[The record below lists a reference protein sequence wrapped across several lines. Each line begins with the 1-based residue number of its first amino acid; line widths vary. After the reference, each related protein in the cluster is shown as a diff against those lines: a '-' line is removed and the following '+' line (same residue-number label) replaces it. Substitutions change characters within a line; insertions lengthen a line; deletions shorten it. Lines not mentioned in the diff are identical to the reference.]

1 MSTLRESSAPVQE
14 RAPGGAM
21 KRRATALVHRRNYQ
35 DVRVYLAFCRDV
47 RQNDERSVSLARVA
61 LDHLLAWASDC
72 PFGRVPELRPVFPA
86 YLAERDVSAGYVDKL
101 LSICRNFFAWARD
114 QYPERYAEVRGDY
127 VAGLRSKRGPGR
139 VVEREFFTLEQVQQ
153 LVDFKPATLIERR
166 ERAMAAFLFLSGMR
180 AGAFVTLPVRSVVLD
195 HPVGEQTMILVRQ
208 WPDWGV
214 QTKNRKAANTYLL
227 PHPELES
234 LREIVMDWHRE
245 VAAGVGSTGMWWAL
259 LEADGAS
266 FSPDQVPGDNRRNG
280 LGARLR
286 WLCEK
291 RDVPYMSPHKM
302 RRGHTVW
309 AEGRCRSV
317 AEFKAV
323 SQNLMHESMT
333 ITDTRYSAL
342 SEVKL
347 ADLRAGAGGG
357 EVDEELLD
365 VLAEALFRRKIGQN
379 AR

>member
-1 MSTLRESSAPVQE
+1 
-14 RAPGGAM
+14 M

-35 DVRVYLAFCRDV
+35 DVRAYLAFCREV

-61 LDHLLAWASDC
+61 LDHLLAWATDC
-72 PFGRVPELRPVFPA
+72 PLGRAAELRPVFPA

-101 LSICRNFFAWARD
+101 LSICRAFFAWARG
-114 QYPERYAEVRGDY
+114 QYPERYAELRGDY

-153 LVDFKPATLIERR
+153 LVDFAPQKLIERR
-166 ERAMAAFLFLSGMR
+166 ERAMAAMLFLSGMR

-195 HPVGEQTMILVRQ
+195 QLVGTHTMIMIHQ

-227 PHPELES
+227 PHPELEG
-234 LREIVMDWHRE
+234 LRQIVRDWHRE
-245 VAAGVGSTGMWWAL
+245 VEAGVGSTGMWWAL
-259 LEADGAS
+259 LDSDGDT
-266 FSPDQVPGDNRRNG
+266 FSLDQVPGDNRRNG

-286 WLCEK
+286 RLCEQ
-291 RDVPYMSPHKM
+291 RGVPYMSPHKM

-309 AEGRCRSV
+309 AEGKCRSV

-323 SQNLMHESMT
+323 SQNLTHESMT
-333 ITDTRYSAL
+333 LTDSHYSAL

-347 ADLRAGAGGG
+347 VDLLAGSGG
-357 EVDEELLD
+357 ETMDDALLD
-365 VLAEALFRRKIGQN
+365 ALAEALFRRKVGQN
-379 AR
+379 LS